1 MCLFWDE
8 ENKIYIIRRAGA
20 SSPLVSSEG
29 WRNSGGRKK
38 RREREIVLA
47 TSSTREDGL
56 FVSSFFTSFSENLVL
71 WEESEYHSD

>member
-1 MCLFWDE
+1 VCLFWDE

-38 RREREIVLA
+38 RRERERKKEGEGRGRKKGEK
-47 TSSTREDGL
+47 RE
-56 FVSSFFTSFSENLVL
+56 ERRRR
-71 WEESEYHSD
+71 

>member
-1 MCLFWDE
+1 
-8 ENKIYIIRRAGA
+8 
-20 SSPLVSSEG
+20 
-29 WRNSGGRKK
+29 
-38 RREREIVLA
+38 VLA